1 MRSKCLRPRLGK
13 DHREGKAKLQISAKP
28 VLRSMKEPSTL
39 VPVVTILLY
48 SKNDAM
54 RSLRL
59 MTHAMV
65 EVRIQF
71 KRVKEEIGILNELHL
86 KGLEVNK
93 DGNSRGRLYSDK
105 MSELFT
111 DFHFLLV
118 ALKRLKLSFEN
129 GVMKSCV
136 KDEPEIV
143 EVRKK
148 HIDLL
153 RRINHFRNCLE
164 HIEEEAATGKPDL
177 GQINLRSQIFIFKG
191 GRFYFGPKLEVAMED
206 FHKEVDAAVIG
217 ILNRKKIPEEDRLA
231 VGIIKV
237 P

>member
-1 MRSKCLRPRLGK
+1 
-13 DHREGKAKLQISAKP
+13 
-28 VLRSMKEPSTL
+28 MKEPSSL
-39 VPVVTILLY
+39 VPVAAILLY

-71 KRVKEEIGILNELHL
+71 KRVKEEIGILNQLHL
-86 KGLEVNK
+86 KGPEVNK
-93 DGNSRGRLYSDK
+93 ASGSRGRLYSEK

-118 ALKRLKLSFEN
+118 ALKRLRLSFEN
-129 GVMKSCV
+129 GVMRSSV
-136 KDEPEIV
+136 KYEPEIT
-143 EVRKK
+143 ELRKR

-153 RRINHFRNCLE
+153 REINHFRNCLE
-164 HIEEEAATGKPDL
+164 HIEQEAAAGKPDL
-177 GQINLRSQIFIFKG
+177 GQINLRSRIFIFKG
-191 GRFYFGPKLEVAMED
+191 REFYFGPELEAAVEA
-206 FHKEVDAAVIG
+206 FHKGVEEAVVG
-217 ILNRKKIPEEDRLA
+217 ILNRKKIPEEDRVA
-231 VGIIKV
+231 IGIIKV